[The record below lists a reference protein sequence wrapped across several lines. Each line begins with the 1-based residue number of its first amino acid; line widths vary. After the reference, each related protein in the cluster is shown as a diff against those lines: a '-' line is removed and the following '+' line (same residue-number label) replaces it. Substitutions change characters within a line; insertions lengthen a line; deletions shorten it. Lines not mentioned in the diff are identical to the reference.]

1 MLMVGLIFY
10 SVLFWL
16 WPQPFAVPAILLYKS
31 AQVPLE
37 SICGCKMGERY
48 VEGRDDIRNLGV

>member
-1 MLMVGLIFY
+1 MLMVGLIYY

-16 WPQPFAVPAILLYKS
+16 WPHPFAVPAILLYKS
-31 AQVPLE
+31 AQVPLD

-48 VEGRDDIRNLGV
+48 VEGRDNMRN